1 MLFGIYLRNSLTPK
15 FGHTYVIT
23 YGDFMVILI
32 VELWYLICGN
42 NWYWLLN
49 LNLIYLR
56 DVMEWNRKWRV
67 DFNAAK
73 IRLVL
78 FDQSNNTGTIDV
90 EMDGSVLEE
99 K

>member
-1 MLFGIYLRNSLTPK
+1 MAF
-15 FGHTYVIT
+15 
-23 YGDFMVILI
+23 
-32 VELWYLICGN
+32 ELESDLQ
-42 NWYWLLN
+42 
-49 LNLIYLR
+49 